1 MITNN
6 LTPLEF
12 LKENRFV
19 ILKDF
24 IPKDMA
30 YLLYKHTIVCA
41 KRLSYLNYESFEE
54 YKDFQE
60 KEIYGNFLDPQ
71 SPDCFSFYGDPIMD
85 TLMEELTP
93 KIIEN
98 IGFNIF
104 PSYTYYRLYF
114 SDSKLPKHKDRPS
127 CEISS
132 TLCLGYDVSNVDQK
146 KYTNYSWPIFV
157 ESKGKELPIRLEPGD
172 MMLYYG
178 CDIEHWRNPF
188 LGLNHAQVF
197 LHYVTEQNTDL
208 IYDQRPTLGLPV
220 LFKPGNRLHPLV
232 KKSK

>member
-1 MITNN
+1 MITNK
-6 LTPLEF
+6 LPPSEF
-12 LKENRFV
+12 LKKNRFV

-71 SPDCFSFYGDPIMD
+71 SPNCFSFYGDPIMD

-104 PSYTYYRLYF
+104 PSYTYYRLYS
-114 SDSKLPKHKDRPS
+114 SDSELPKHKDRPS

-146 KYTNYSWPIFV
+146 KYPNYSWPIFV
-157 ESKGKELPIRLEPGD
+157 ESEGKELPRRLEPGD